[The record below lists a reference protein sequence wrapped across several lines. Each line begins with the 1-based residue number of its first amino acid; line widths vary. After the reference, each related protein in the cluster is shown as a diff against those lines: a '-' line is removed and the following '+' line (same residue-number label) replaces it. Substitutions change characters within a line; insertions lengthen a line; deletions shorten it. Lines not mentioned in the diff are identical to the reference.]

1 MWFMNIT
8 IKKMTEKH
16 NTSYKKEII
25 EINELNDFL
34 YDLIHSDHY
43 VAKSEYVGR
52 LKEFSETINF
62 FKALIKGE
70 LLEDYC
76 KKNKISSNGVRQLI
90 ELYESCNKRIDSH
103 NDDFIKENLVK
114 EKDYL
119 DEILKDVDP
128 KIILDNNQRE
138 AVLDDEDFLL
148 VIAGAGAGKT
158 TTVAAKA
165 KYLVDKKGVEPNEIL
180 IVSYT
185 NKAVNELRERIN
197 NNLGIGCIISTFHS
211 IGNAIIKTQSSENAR
226 IITEGTQ
233 YYVLL
238 DYFKKSVLTNEELSK
253 KLVLFFSTYFDAPND
268 CDDLSKFLNE
278 LSRTNFTTLK
288 SDLNDFKEEIID
300 KFTKKLQT
308 IRNEIVRSRQEVQ
321 IANYLYLNNIDY
333 KYEPV
338 YQYNIKLSNKPYT
351 PDFIITQGD
360 NIAYIEH
367 FGITQD
373 GENSMYS
380 KQQLEKYKNA
390 VNDKVLLHRKHGT
403 KLIYTFSEY
412 KDGRTILQ
420 HLDEELRKNGF
431 VLRKKD
437 EKEVLDKIIE
447 TEESKYVSKLIILIC
462 RFINLFKI
470 NGYTIE
476 EFEKFKST
484 TNNVRNHLFLDIC
497 RECYLEYERYLKE
510 TNSIDF
516 QDMINNSAM
525 ILKEMADKKEKL
537 HFKYVIVDEYQDIS
551 RQRFDLVGALHKV
564 CDAKIVAVGD
574 DWQAIYSF
582 SGSDVELFLEFQKKM
597 GYAKV
602 LKIENTYRNSQEVI
616 DIAGRFIQKND
627 KQIKKTLRSPKHI
640 EDPIIIYTYDSTK
653 KEYNWNN
660 KSGVNYNL
668 ALTVE
673 KCLDD
678 IREYSKKEHR
688 DDSKVLILGRYNFDG
703 NNLEKSGLFEF
714 INKQGNIRSL
724 KYPDMDITFMTAH
737 ASKGLGYDN
746 VIIVNCSNAK
756 FGFPS
761 KIEDDPVLK
770 HVLVQ
775 DKSFEYA
782 EERRLFYVAMTRTK
796 NRVYCVAPEMYP
808 SEFLVE
814 IYKDYEKILKH
825 GEWIESSGGTDYIN
839 RCPICGYPLQYK
851 YKPAYGLR
859 LNICTNDPELCGFM
873 TNNLRAGKMQIMK
886 CDKCQDGY
894 MVVCQGENGYFLRCT
909 NYKKD
914 KTGCNNTIS
923 KDLYYK
929 MQSLTPD
936 KLMENKKRPNPQMIG
951 ELKNMKIVSEPGLK
965 YQNRSYDIS
974 NKDDSTDFYEV
985 CKIVIACAD
994 HVSQK
999 KYLGIKKTI
1008 DILFGI
1014 IPEKI
1019 GNLKCEEIPEFGVL
1033 SECNRTEIEA
1043 LVTALVA
1050 KRYLLK
1056 TKEKYSVL
1064 HPTYE
1069 GKLFYKSATD
1079 DEIKKLYGTYRGIL
1093 RNSENKKEMKEEK
1106 KKNKKT
1112 RRSSINQYNSKVK
1125 TEDSFG
1131 IFRKSRKSKSLF
1143 DALSDLIK

>member
-1 MWFMNIT
+1 
-8 IKKMTEKH
+8 MTDKR
-16 NTSYKKEII
+16 NLSIKKEIV

-34 YDLIHSDHY
+34 YDLMHSDHY
-43 VAKSEYVGR
+43 VAKSEYVDK
-52 LKEFSETINF
+52 LKKYQETVDF
-62 FKALIKGE
+62 YKALIKGE
-70 LLEDYC
+70 LLEEYC
-76 KKNKISSNGVRQLI
+76 SKNRMSDKGICQLI
-90 ELYESCNKRIDSH
+90 DLYDRYDLKIDAH
-103 NDDFIKENLVK
+103 NIDFINENLEK
-114 EKDYL
+114 EKEYL

-128 KIILDNNQRE
+128 KISLDNNQRE
-138 AVLDDEDFLL
+138 VVLNDEDYLL

-165 KYLVDKKGVEPNEIL
+165 KYLVDKKGVKPNEIL

-197 NNLGIGCIISTFHS
+197 DNLGIGCIISTFHS
-211 IGNAIIKTQSSENAR
+211 IGNAIIKTQSSDNVR
-226 IITEGTQ
+226 IITEGAQ

-238 DYFKKSVLTNEELSK
+238 DYFKKSVLTNEELTK

-278 LSRTNFTTLK
+278 LSRTNYTTLK

-308 IRNEIVRSRQEVQ
+308 IQNEIVRSRQEVQ

-338 YQYNIKLSNKPYT
+338 YRYNIKLANKPYT
-351 PDFIITQGD
+351 PDFIIKQGD

-373 GENSMYS
+373 GDNNMYS
-380 KQQLEKYKNA
+380 KEQLEKYKKA
-390 VNDKVLLHRKHGT
+390 VNDKVKLHRDHGT

-412 KDGRTILQ
+412 RDGRTILQ

-447 TEESKYVSKLIILIC
+447 TEENKYVSKLLILIC

-470 NGYTIE
+470 NGYTVE
-476 EFEKFKST
+476 EFDKFKSS

-497 RECYLEYERYLKE
+497 KECYLEYERYLRE

-516 QDMINNSAM
+516 QDMINNSAT
-525 ILKEMADKKEKL
+525 ILQEMADKKEKL

-564 CDAKIVAVGD
+564 CDAKIIAVGD

-616 DIAGRFIQKND
+616 DIAGSFIQKND

-653 KEYNWNN
+653 KGNDWNN
-660 KSGVNYNL
+660 KSGINYNL

-678 IREYSKKEHR
+678 IREYNKKEQK
-688 DDSKVLILGRYNFDG
+688 DDKKVLILGRYNFDG

-714 INKQGNIRSL
+714 LNKQGKMRSL
-724 KYPDMDITFMTAH
+724 KYPDMDLTFMTAH

-746 VIIVNCSNAK
+746 VIIINCSNAK

-775 DKSFEYA
+775 DKSYEYA

-808 SEFLVE
+808 SEFLLE
-814 IYKDYEKILKH
+814 IYRDYEKILKR
-825 GEWIESSGGTDYIN
+825 GEWVESSGKTDYRN

-851 YKPAYGLR
+851 YKSAYGLR
-859 LNICTNDPELCGFM
+859 LYICTNDPEICGFM
-873 TNNLRAGKMQIMK
+873 TNNLNAGKMQIMK

-894 MVVCQGENGYFLRCT
+894 MVVYKGKNGYFLRCT
-909 NYKKD
+909 NYKND

-923 KDLYYK
+923 KDTYYK

-936 KLMENKKRPNPQMIG
+936 KPIENIG
-951 ELKNMKIVSEPGLK
+951 RLDVQEISKHKDMKIVIEEDFK
-965 YQNRSYDIS
+965 YQKRSYDILNRNNHS
-974 NKDDSTDFYEV
+974 DFYDV
-985 CKIVIACAD
+985 CKIVISCAD

-999 KYLGIKKTI
+999 KYLGIRKTI

-1014 IPEKI
+1014 MPEKI

-1033 SECNRTEIEA
+1033 SECNRQEIEA
-1043 LVTALVA
+1043 LVTVLVA

-1064 HPTYE
+1064 HPTLE
-1069 GKLFYKSATD
+1069 GKQFYRSATS
-1079 DEIKKLYGTYRGIL
+1079 DEIKKLYAAYRGIL
-1093 RNSENKKEMKEEK
+1093 KNFDNNKDKKENKELSAKNDTPKYKATSNTYDGLKVIGKQSK
-1106 KKNKKT
+1106 KK
-1112 RRSSINQYNSKVK
+1112 
-1125 TEDSFG
+1125 
-1131 IFRKSRKSKSLF
+1131 SLL
-1143 DALSDLIK
+1143 DILSDIIK